1 MKQSKIKLIGT
12 AAIYLILMLGI
23 AWFSAMKNEESIK
36 DKSKIAFLTAI
47 KQEKELFI
55 PQVIINFNPSSTN
68 RIPVE
73 EKIDWS
79 AQFYLAMEDSCRHR
93 FDSIFREEMK
103 KQGLNLNTSIC
114 YTHNGKTISTMKKN
128 ADGGIKIIHE
138 KTYRK
143 NNKKENDITLRAYVY
158 LPLYVLVGQPALY
171 TMILFTLLAV
181 AMYIYTRNR
190 EKKQITTTS
199 SPHEAATRT
208 TDNARWIIIS
218 KEVWWDEK
226 NHIIKKGET
235 SMILTGESLKFFK
248 LFLENKSFFLSF
260 KTIYE
265 SYGLKDE
272 APEFKDRIYQS
283 IKLLRKDLIGFGIT
297 IRSVRGRGY
306 ELIFQ

>member
-1 MKQSKIKLIGT
+1 
-12 AAIYLILMLGI
+12 
-23 AWFSAMKNEESIK
+23 
-36 DKSKIAFLTAI
+36 
-47 KQEKELFI
+47 
-55 PQVIINFNPSSTN
+55 
-68 RIPVE
+68 
-73 EKIDWS
+73 
-79 AQFYLAMEDSCRHR
+79 
-93 FDSIFREEMK
+93 
-103 KQGLNLNTSIC
+103 
-114 YTHNGKTISTMKKN
+114 MKKN

-199 SPHEAATRT
+199 SPLEAATRT

-218 KEVWWDEK
+218 KEVWWDKK

-248 LFLENKSFFLSF
+248 LFLENKSFFLSY

>member
-1 MKQSKIKLIGT
+1 MS
-12 AAIYLILMLGI
+12 
-23 AWFSAMKNEESIK
+23 
-36 DKSKIAFLTAI
+36 
-47 KQEKELFI
+47 
-55 PQVIINFNPSSTN
+55 
-68 RIPVE
+68 R
-73 EKIDWS
+73 S

-199 SPHEAATRT
+199 SPLEAATRT

-226 NHIIKKGET
+226 NHIIKKRRNFNDSDG
-235 SMILTGESLKFFK
+235 
-248 LFLENKSFFLSF
+248 
-260 KTIYE
+260 
-265 SYGLKDE
+265 
-272 APEFKDRIYQS
+272 RIIEVFQTV
-283 IKLLRKDLIGFGIT
+283 LRKQILLF
-297 IRSVRGRGY
+297 
-306 ELIFQ
+306 EL